1 MERQTAAN
9 DSRKSIWLRKLHLPF
24 TNCGRFRDSQA
35 NAEEAKLHFI
45 AKDHLLALEDPS
57 GMIIQFTY

>member
-24 TNCGRFRDSQA
+24 TNC
-35 NAEEAKLHFI
+35 EADFI

>member
-1 MERQTAAN
+1 V
-9 DSRKSIWLRKLHLPF
+9 
-24 TNCGRFRDSQA
+24 QA

>member
-1 MERQTAAN
+1 MIFGLENYTFRLPTAA
-9 DSRKSIWLRKLHLPF
+9 DLEIV
-24 TNCGRFRDSQA
+24 QA

>member
-1 MERQTAAN
+1 MERQTASN
-9 DSRKSIWLRKLHLPF
+9 DSRKSIWLRNYTFRLP
-24 TNCGRFRDSQA
+24 TAADLEIVQA